1 MTDTDAELA
10 RAYIKGQR
18 VIDAFDRRD
27 ANAQSRC
34 FALVHEL
41 ERRKAK
47 KLQQSSEPATEVGG
61 GELREAAE

>member
-10 RAYIKGQR
+10 RAYIKGQK

-41 ERRKAK
+41 ERRKVK
-47 KLQQSSEPATEVGG
+47 RLQQASEPASEVGV
-61 GELREAAE
+61 GELQEAAE